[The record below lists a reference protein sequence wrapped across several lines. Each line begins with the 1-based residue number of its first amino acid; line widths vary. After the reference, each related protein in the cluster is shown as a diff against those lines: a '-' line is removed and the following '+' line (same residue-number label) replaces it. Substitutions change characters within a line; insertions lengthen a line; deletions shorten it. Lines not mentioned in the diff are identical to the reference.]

1 MLHRSKVKDS
11 DKEKE
16 FDNIEDGLITNVD
29 SEDKHTKSIYVF
41 GYDLTSYSSLMQYII
56 LATGMLLCMCLYGY
70 YQELFV
76 YGFFDRKLSFFATFI
91 HFAGCSFFAQLQR
104 RSILSTL
111 NNNNNNNNNNNL
123 NSVNEIK
130 SKSILSMGTASKG
143 ISIGYYMLLVFAK
156 TATQGLSNLSMQQ
169 INYPAK
175 VLFKSA
181 NPIITMFIGITW
193 FKKGYPRRDYIVVC
207 LLVIGLYV
215 FMSGGSNSA
224 PQGTSYGIILVS
236 LSMFGSASVPMIQ
249 EHCMNKYNASAEELI
264 YMQYIGSTI
273 VSLILSL
280 TSGELF
286 VGISFLLSKG
296 TLSVWISFVA
306 FCSFGFAGANFSTVL
321 TQHFGSLV
329 NGITS
334 TFRKALTLCL
344 SFALFPDRNKLSIQH
359 LIGAFIFFSGLII
372 RTLSKGD
379 NKQFDLRAFFGLTKN
394 TDKSENDDIEIRKII
409 KETRNDSI

>member
-1 MLHRSKVKDS
+1 MLHRSKVKDNDRDRDKS
-11 DKEKE
+11 DHIEE
-16 FDNIEDGLITNVD
+16 GITLDNEY
-29 SEDKHTKSIYVF
+29 KHSKSMYVF
-41 GYDLTSYSSLMQYII
+41 GYDLTSYSSWIQYLI
-56 LATGMLLCMCLYGY
+56 LASGMLLCMCLYGY

-91 HFAGCSFFAQLQR
+91 HFLGCSFFAQLQR
-104 RSILSTL
+104 RTMLST
-111 NNNNNNNNNNNL
+111 NNNGLIPNIGNI
-123 NSVNEIK
+123 NE
-130 SKSILSMGTASKG
+130 SKSILSMGTASKMVA
-143 ISIGYYMLLVFAK
+143 IGYYMLLVFSK
-156 TATQGLSNLSMQQ
+156 TATQGLSNLSMTQ

-181 NPIITMFIGITW
+181 NPIITMFIGIIW

-215 FMSGGSNSA
+215 FMSGGSTST
-224 PQGTSYGIILVS
+224 PQGTTYGIILVA

-273 VSLILSL
+273 ISFLLSL
-280 TSGELF
+280 TSGEF
-286 VGISFLLSKG
+286 FIGITFLISKG
-296 TLSVWISFVA
+296 TFSVWISFLA

-344 SFALFPDRNKLSIQH
+344 SFALFPERNKLSIQH
-359 LIGAFIFFSGLII
+359 LIGACIFFSGLII

-379 NKQFDLRAFFGLTKN
+379 QKNFDLTFGFSSSATVEKPKI
-394 TDKSENDDIEIRKII
+394 KSEILEDLEIR
-409 KETRNDSI
+409 ETRIET